1 MIRLLS
7 TFIENPEAF
16 TDDYGIPESGNGIPD
31 LIDEIKWGM
40 DWLLRMQNEDG
51 SVLSIVGLQAKSPPS
66 ATTAASYYGPANTT
80 ATLSATK
87 AFALGTMVF
96 KALKMDEYLPLWISI
111 AIASI

>member
-16 TDDYGIPESGNGIPD
+16 TDDYGIPD

-66 ATTAASYYGPANTT
+66 ATTAAS
-80 ATLSATK
+80 
-87 AFALGTMVF
+87 
-96 KALKMDEYLPLWISI
+96 I
-111 AIASI
+111 